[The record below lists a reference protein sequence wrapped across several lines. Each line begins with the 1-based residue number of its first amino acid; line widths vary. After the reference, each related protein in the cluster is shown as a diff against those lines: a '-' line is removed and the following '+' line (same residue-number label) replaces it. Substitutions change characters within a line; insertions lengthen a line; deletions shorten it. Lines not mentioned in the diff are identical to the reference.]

1 MFKNYSKR
9 RNLNAISILIILTLL
24 LQTSSF
30 NVEQAVCTD
39 EKNLSS
45 SSSNILTNEMEIPKF
60 EIAGENYLGDK
71 ISISEKGG
79 IIDISGTEFFFFP
92 WKHISWTENNADVI
106 FVANVTES
114 NFRIGFI
121 FLTNGSSSFDVKI
134 FEYTSATYQKMT
146 FQGKTFITKDFVKP
160 TKTFENKISI
170 IPSGKIDN
178 RLFATGPSL
187 FIVSHEGKLKL
198 DSSIMKLYV
207 VHNTI
212 NPTSGWN
219 ELWTLGV
226 TESKDY
232 YFNIF
237 YMNIKDKSDIIFGHS
252 LCLNDYAVLE
262 QKELDSTWF
271 LKGEG
276 YQLSVMTPLE
286 IKSLWVDGF
295 RFEKIDDSKFHSMLN
310 EGPHT
315 ISIEN
320 GTSQVDGVRFGFN
333 KWSDGVEKNP
343 RTISLDSNVTLSAE
357 YSREFLLTVDS
368 LNPDVDVSGWYD
380 EGEEVKLP
388 IVIDHEDGDIK
399 YILESWSGDIS
410 VSENSTF
417 VFMDGPKTVHANWRK
432 LYKVI
437 VSSEGLSENSSLIY
451 KIGEVEISVRSN
463 ETAYDWVEENSLIQI
478 NASIQST
485 SSLEEFFLDHWKSV
499 EIPEIIWPVRIHQP
513 EQFTAVFTNQK
524 RYSQLSC
531 DVSNAYLMTTG
542 QLIIKGKLDPP
553 RETNVIIEYRVS
565 GQKWNT
571 LAEVETDILG
581 NYEYYWYPNVTG
593 IIQIKSVWLGD
604 VTYNPTVSQIESMAI
619 SQSMLKFKRL
629 ASTFNSSTSL
639 VYDELNGPQNI
650 ERELGLPF
658 TFGMNIVDTL
668 YVELSTIRPFGSIVA
683 IVVGSAIIG
692 FFYIFPWAILI
703 SVIAII
709 ARKRSINKKLLLPL
723 FVVWVISF
731 AYLIL
736 HELNV
741 VLFIEHSRYL
751 LTILTATLASVT
763 GLLIAFLPSFKIT
776 NRLAKRWQPNEKQS
790 IKYSSPQQF
799 RTI

>member
-1 MFKNYSKR
+1 MFENYSER
-9 RNLNAISILIILTLL
+9 RNLNVISILIILTLV

-30 NVEQAVCTD
+30 NVEHAVCTN
-39 EKNLSS
+39 ENNFNSF
-45 SSSNILTNEMEIPKF
+45 SSNILTDEIEIPKF
-60 EIAGENYLGDK
+60 EIAGENYLGEK

-79 IIDISGTEFFFFP
+79 IIEISGEEFFFFP
-92 WKHISWTENNADVI
+92 WKHISWTENNVNVI

-114 NFRIGFI
+114 NFRIGFL

-146 FQGKTFITKDFVKP
+146 FQGKTFITNDSVKL
-160 TKTFENKISI
+160 KRTFENKISI

-187 FIVSHEGKLKL
+187 FIVSHEGKLKVQ
-198 DSSIMKLYV
+198 SSFMKLYV

-226 TESKDY
+226 TESEDY

-237 YMNIKDKSDIIFGHS
+237 YMNIKNKSDIIFGHS

-276 YQLSVMTPLE
+276 YQLSVMAPLE

-295 RFEKIDDSKFHSMLN
+295 HFKRTDDSKFHSILN
-310 EGPHT
+310 EGSHT
-315 ISIEN
+315 ILIEN
-320 GTSQVDGVRFGFN
+320 GTSQVNGVRFGFN
-333 KWSDGVEKNP
+333 NWSDGIDTNP
-343 RTISLDSNVTLSAE
+343 RIINLDSNVTLSAE

-368 LNPDVDVSGWYD
+368 LNPDGDVSGWYD
-380 EGEEVKLP
+380 EGEEVQLP
-388 IVIDHEDGDIK
+388 IFIDHEKGDIK
-399 YILESWSGDIS
+399 YILEDWSGDIN
-410 VSENSTF
+410 VNENSTF
-417 VFMDGPKTVHANWRK
+417 VLMDAPKSVHANWRR

-437 VSSEGLSENSSLIY
+437 VSSEGLPANSSLIY
-451 KIGEVEISVRSN
+451 TINKVEIVLRSN
-463 ETAYDWVEENSLIQI
+463 ETAYDWVEEDSLIQI

-485 SSLEEFFLDHWKSV
+485 SSVEEFFLDHWKSV
-499 EIPEIIWPVRIHQP
+499 EIPEIIWPIRIYQP

-524 RYSQLSC
+524 RDSKLSC
-531 DVSNAYLMTTG
+531 DLSNTYLMTTG
-542 QLIIKGKLDPP
+542 QLIIKGNLDPT
-553 RETNVIIEYRVS
+553 RETKVIIEYRVS
-565 GQKWNT
+565 GQKWDM
-571 LAEVETDILG
+571 LAEVETDIFG

-593 IIQIKSVWLGD
+593 IIQIRAVWLGD
-604 VTYNPTVSQIESMAI
+604 ITHNPTMSQTESIAI

-629 ASTFNSSTSL
+629 ASTFNTSTSL

-668 YVELSTIRPFGSIVA
+668 YVELSTIRPFGSIAA

-703 SVIAII
+703 SVVAIT

-723 FVVWVISF
+723 FILWGISF
-731 AYLIL
+731 SYLIL

-741 VLFIEHSRYL
+741 TFFIEHSRYL
-751 LTILTATLASVT
+751 LTVLTATLASVT

-776 NRLAKRWQPNEKQS
+776 NQLAKRWQSNEKHP
-790 IKYSSPQQF
+790 IKYSNPQQF
-799 RTI
+799 RSI

>member
-1 MFKNYSKR
+1 MFKNCRKR
-9 RNLNAISILIILTLL
+9 RNFNPIPILIILTLV

-30 NVEQAVCTD
+30 NVEYAICSD
-39 EKNLSS
+39 ENDPIS
-45 SSSNILTNEMEIPKF
+45 SSSNILTDEIEIPKF

-71 ISISEKGG
+71 ISISEEGG
-79 IIDISGTEFFFFP
+79 VLEIYGTEFFFYP
-92 WKHISWTENNADVI
+92 WKHISWTENNVDVI

-114 NFRIGFI
+114 NFRIGFL

-134 FEYTSATYQKMT
+134 FEYKSATYQKMT
-146 FQGKTFITKDFVKP
+146 FQGKTFITKEFVKLK
-160 TKTFENKISI
+160 KTFDNKISI

-178 RLFATGPSL
+178 RLFATGPNL
-187 FIVSHEGKLKL
+187 FIVNHEGKLKL
-198 DSSIMKLYV
+198 DSSIMELYV

-226 TESKDY
+226 TESEDY

-237 YMNIKDKSDIIFGHS
+237 YMNIENKSDIIFGHS
-252 LCLNDYAVLE
+252 ICLNDYRVLE

-271 LKGEG
+271 MKGEG

-286 IKSLWVDGF
+286 IKTILVDGF
-295 RFEKIDDSKFHSMLN
+295 RFKKIDDSKFHSILS
-310 EGPHT
+310 EGFHT

-320 GTSQVDGVRFGFN
+320 GTSQVDGVRFGFS
-333 KWSDGVEKNP
+333 KWSDSVENNP
-343 RTISLDSNVTLSAE
+343 RTIFLDSNVTLSAE

-368 LNPDVDVSGWYD
+368 LNPDLDVSGWYD
-380 EGEEVKLP
+380 EGEKVQLP
-388 IVIDHEDGDIK
+388 IFIDHEEGDIK
-399 YILESWSGDIS
+399 YILKSWSGDIN

-417 VFMDGPKTVHANWRK
+417 VLMDTPKEVYANWRK

-437 VSSEGLSENSSLIY
+437 VSCESLPANSSLIY
-451 KIGEVEISVRSN
+451 QINKGEISVRSN
-463 ETAYDWVEENSLIQI
+463 ETTYDWVEENTLIQI

-485 SSLEEFFLDHWKSV
+485 SSSEEFFLDHWKSV
-499 EIPEIIWPVRIHQP
+499 EIPEIIWPVQIHQP

-524 RYSQLSC
+524 RDSQLSC

-553 RETNVIIEYRVS
+553 RETNVIIEYRIS

-593 IIQIKSVWLGD
+593 IIQIKSAWPGD
-604 VTYNPTVSQIESMAI
+604 VTYNPTVSQTESMAI
-619 SQSMLKFKRL
+619 SQSMLKFKKL
-629 ASTFNSSTSL
+629 ASTFNISTSL

-658 TFGMNIVDTL
+658 TFGMNIVDKL
-668 YVELSTIRPFGSIVA
+668 YVELSTIRPFGSIAA
-683 IVVGSAIIG
+683 IVIGSAIIG

-709 ARKRSINKKLLLPL
+709 ARKRSINKRLLLPL
-723 FVVWVISF
+723 FVLWVISF
-731 AYLIL
+731 SYLIL

-741 VLFIEHSRYL
+741 VLLIEHSRYL

-776 NRLAKRWQPNEKQS
+776 NRLAKRWQPNEKQLT
-790 IKYSSPQQF
+790 KYSNPQQF

>member
-1 MFKNYSKR
+1 MFENYSER
-9 RNLNAISILIILTLL
+9 RNLNVISILIILTLV

-30 NVEQAVCTD
+30 NVEHAVCTN
-39 EKNLSS
+39 ENNFNSF
-45 SSSNILTNEMEIPKF
+45 SSNILTDEIEIPKF
-60 EIAGENYLGDK
+60 EIAGENYLGEK

-79 IIDISGTEFFFFP
+79 IIEISGEEFFFFP
-92 WKHISWTENNADVI
+92 WKHISWTENNVNVI

-114 NFRIGFI
+114 NFRIGFL

-146 FQGKTFITKDFVKP
+146 FQGKTFITNDSVKL
-160 TKTFENKISI
+160 KRTFENKISI

-187 FIVSHEGKLKL
+187 FIVSHEGKLKVQ
-198 DSSIMKLYV
+198 SSFMKLYV

-226 TESKDY
+226 TESEDY

-237 YMNIKDKSDIIFGHS
+237 YMNIKNKSDIIFGHS

-276 YQLSVMTPLE
+276 YQLSVMAPLE

-295 RFEKIDDSKFHSMLN
+295 HFKRTDDSKFHSILN
-310 EGPHT
+310 EGSHT
-315 ISIEN
+315 ILIEN
-320 GTSQVDGVRFGFN
+320 GTSQVNGVRFGFN
-333 KWSDGVEKNP
+333 NWSDGIDTNP
-343 RTISLDSNVTLSAE
+343 RIINLDSNVTLSAE

-368 LNPDVDVSGWYD
+368 LNPDGDVSGWYD
-380 EGEEVKLP
+380 EGEEVQLP
-388 IVIDHEDGDIK
+388 IFIDHEKGDIK
-399 YILESWSGDIS
+399 YILEDWSGDIN
-410 VSENSTF
+410 VNENSTF
-417 VFMDGPKTVHANWRK
+417 VLMDAPKSVHANWRR

-437 VSSEGLSENSSLIY
+437 VSSEGLPANSSLIY
-451 KIGEVEISVRSN
+451 TINKVEIVLRSN
-463 ETAYDWVEENSLIQI
+463 ETAYDWVEEDSLIQI

-485 SSLEEFFLDHWKSV
+485 SSVEEFFLDHWKSV
-499 EIPEIIWPVRIHQP
+499 EIPEIIWPIRIYQP

-524 RYSQLSC
+524 RDSKLSC
-531 DVSNAYLMTTG
+531 DLSNTYLMTTG
-542 QLIIKGKLDPP
+542 QLIIKGNLDPT
-553 RETNVIIEYRVS
+553 RETKVIIEYRVS
-565 GQKWNT
+565 GQKWDM
-571 LAEVETDILG
+571 LAEVETDIFG

-593 IIQIKSVWLGD
+593 IIQIRAVWLGD
-604 VTYNPTVSQIESMAI
+604 ITHNPTMSQTESIAI

-629 ASTFNSSTSL
+629 ASTFNTSTSL

-703 SVIAII
+703 SVVAIT

-723 FVVWVISF
+723 FILWGISF
-731 AYLIL
+731 SYLIL

-741 VLFIEHSRYL
+741 TFFIEHSRYL
-751 LTILTATLASVT
+751 LTVLTATLASVT

-776 NRLAKRWQPNEKQS
+776 NQLAKRWQSNEKHP
-790 IKYSSPQQF
+790 IKYSNPQQF
-799 RTI
+799 RSI